1 MYFSPSDT
9 IKYLKEVSEFLKSN
23 PDSEVTLNKGVYHI
37 KTEKSINAMEML
49 LNGSWGDNPEKI
61 MFNPRYDYDIGF
73 LLSGI
78 HNCIINAEGVTFMVE
93 GFMEPVSI
101 RNSNNLTLKGL
112 TIDHLRK
119 PYSFGKIT
127 KISEKDGEN
136 NIEVTVKLDNNTP
149 IREKTPINLRHIFY
163 DTEKDKVIRA
173 KIHKAKFVDE
183 YEISVKMP
191 YSPEIKQ
198 GNEFYTIHTYHS
210 RPAILIENS
219 ENITLKDIS
228 IHSQPGMG
236 IVGNRSENI
245 SLIGLKVIPSEN
257 HHFSTNTDATHFTSI
272 KGKLLYDGCTFISQG
287 DDSLNVHSYY
297 HDIIEMLGNNTYRI
311 KENTPGGTHAQTLDY
326 PDEGD
331 TLELTDILTLKVLG
345 EYKAIK
351 VIPDFEN
358 LTTLVTLNKP
368 LPENTENLV
377 LTDVTRLP
385 KLEIRNCVAKKHF
398 ARGFL
403 VKSRGVIIEDNEI
416 SEVPLAGIEIA
427 AESNWYEG
435 VSPCDVTIRRN
446 KIYDCKCG
454 ILVKAD
460 CKNPEGQSVKNIL
473 IEDNEIYCPQ
483 SSNGIIIEN
492 SEKVIIRNNKILSKD
507 DNIVIKNSSEV
518 EVI

>member
-9 IKYLKEVSEFLKSN
+9 IKYLKEVSDFLKAN
-23 PDSEVTLNKGVYHI
+23 PNTEYRLKEGVYHI
-37 KTEKSINAMEML
+37 KTEKSISAMENVL
-49 LNGSWGDNPEKI
+49 SGKWGDNPQRI
-61 MFNPRYDYDIGF
+61 MFNPKYDYDIGF

-78 HNCIINAEGVTFMVE
+78 KGCQIDASKAHFLVE

-101 RNSNNLTLKGL
+101 RNSENITLKGL

-119 PYSFGKIT
+119 PYSFGKVSAVS
-127 KISEKDGEN
+127 KPDADG
-136 NIEVTVKLDNNTP
+136 NIKLTVKLDKSTA
-149 IREKTPINLRHIFY
+149 IEEKTPLNLRHIFY
-163 DTEKDKVIRA
+163 DTENDKVVRV
-173 KIHKAKFVDE
+173 KIHKASFIDKYTV
-183 YEISVKMP
+183 EISMAQ
-191 YSPEIKQ
+191 SSEIKK
-198 GNEFYTIHTYHS
+198 GLEFYTIHTYHS

-219 ENITLKDIS
+219 KNVTLEDIT

-245 SLIGLKVIPSEN
+245 SLIKLKVIPSEN
-257 HHFSTNTDATHFTSI
+257 QHFSTNTDATHFTSI
-272 KGKLLYDGCTFISQG
+272 KGTLLYDGCTFISQG

-297 HDIIEMLGNNTYRI
+297 QAIIQKLDDYTYLI
-311 KENTPGGTHAQTLDY
+311 KEKTKDGTHAQTLDY

-331 TLELTDILTLKVLG
+331 ILELTDILTLKVQG
-345 EYKAIK
+345 EYRAVK
-351 VIPDFEN
+351 VVPDFEN
-358 LTTLVTLNKP
+358 YCTAVTLDKP
-368 LPENTENLV
+368 LPQNTENLV
-377 LTDVTRLP
+377 LSDITRLP
-385 KLEIRNCVAKKHF
+385 KLIVRNCKAEKHF

-403 VKSRGVIIEDNEI
+403 VKTRGVLIEDNEI
-416 SEVPLAGIEIA
+416 RDLPLAGIEIA
-427 AESNWYEG
+427 AESYWYEG

-460 CKNPEGQSVKNIL
+460 CKNSEGQSVKNIL

-492 SEKVIIRNNKILSKD
+492 SEKVIIRNNKIISKD
-507 DNIVIKNSSEV
+507 DIIIIKNSSEV